1 MINRRRDVNLLGA
14 VDGHQGQHAEQGR
27 QVDETGL
34 VDQHEVGVLPPG
46 GLRNK
51 KRKRAE
57 GERLHQH
64 SQHHPTAAIT
74 EGLNELISQRNVS
87 EGTAVLL
94 TLTRAYKIS
103 FTPHP
108 QWVADCIKNNCTFAC
123 FQLDNWVCVDH
134 ATVHNCRLF
143 CCESLAFY
151 LSPRPVKCPLKGA
164 WDAPDINIGAL
175 KTPTSSNI
183 SAISACSGGSQKYIE
198 AVLYDTTKGQA
209 WIDNFRDSTFSQRNT
224 VLHFQLRNIVKKIIN
239 PIVAFSN
246 TITAPAFGSFY
257 DQFWQTRLNKLY
269 TLSFESTMSGKQEKQ
284 IAHTWMYNHVGGL
297 TDSTA
302 RTLAIELLEKIIYV
316 IYNQP
321 RLTILKTLFNTQDE
335 VVIYFVCVIFI
346 ISVFKTT
353 HIETLTRYDPQ
364 MLTFIFFKKHKN
376 ISASVLT
383 SADNAVACLFTTST
397 VIVKRLAAYFHF
409 YEIKETLDQL
419 GFFVT
424 EEPSPQT
431 SDG

>member
-1 MINRRRDVNLLGA
+1 MINRRRNVNLLGA

-27 QVDETGL
+27 QVDKPGFI
-34 VDQHEVGVLPPG
+34 DQHEVGVLASG
-46 GLRNK
+46 SLKGK
-51 KRKRAE
+51 KRKRIE
-57 GERLHQH
+57 YENQ
-64 SQHHPTAAIT
+64 TVVN
-74 EGLNELISQRNVS
+74 EGLNELIFQRNVS
-87 EGTAVLL
+87 EGSLVLQ
-94 TLTRAYKIS
+94 TLSRAYKIN

-108 QWVADCIKNNCTFAC
+108 QWVAECITNNCTFAC
-123 FQLDNWVCVDH
+123 FQLDNWVCIDH

-198 AVLYDTTKGQA
+198 AVLYDSTKGQA

-224 VLHFQLRNIVKKIIN
+224 VLHFKLRTIVKKIVV

-246 TITAPAFGSFY
+246 TITAPAFSQFY
-257 DQFWQTRLNKLY
+257 DQFWQTRLNKLH
-269 TLSFESTMSGKQEKQ
+269 TLSPESTMSGKQEKQ
-284 IAHTWMYNHVGGL
+284 IAHTWMYNHIGGL
-297 TDSTA
+297 TDATA
-302 RTLAIELLEKIIYV
+302 RTLAVELLEKIIYV

-321 RLTILKTLFNTQDE
+321 RLSILKTLLNTQDD
-335 VVIYFVCVIFI
+335 VVINFVCVIFI

-383 SADNAVACLFTTST
+383 TADNAVACLFTTST
-397 VIVKRLAAYFHF
+397 VIVKQLSSYFHF
-409 YEIKETLDQL
+409 HEVKEQLEQL
-419 GFFVT
+419 GFFI
-424 EEPSPQT
+424 EEPSQPT
-431 SDG
+431 LED